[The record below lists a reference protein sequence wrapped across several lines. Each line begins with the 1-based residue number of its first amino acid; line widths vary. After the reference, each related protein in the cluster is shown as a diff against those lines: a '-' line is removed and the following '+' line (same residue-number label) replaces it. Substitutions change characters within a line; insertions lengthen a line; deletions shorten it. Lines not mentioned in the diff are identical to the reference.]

1 MPEAVITSDN
11 KPALRALIRNL
22 PGILSGRISDEN
34 QIAEGFKLRIG
45 FKVLELVKF
54 NFEELSRGFEGADGT
69 VWPPLSKEYL
79 AYGRRFGQGEMASL
93 KKEAG
98 LGRAH
103 HYGPGNKKGLLTS
116 QQYKEWRQ
124 IYSRYLAR
132 YMLRGHTE
140 QEAKSHAAAV
150 AWIIMK
156 ERGAKTKLEVYG
168 NRKVQI
174 LVDTG
179 RGRGSLTP
187 GILYENGPKAKYEK
201 PGGKGGSEQR
211 FDVEPDC
218 IVVGTNVKY
227 MSYHHNAKNK
237 NKRRRLWPE
246 KFPNDW
252 WRQILGMAISG
263 LARIG
268 EIYQGGTP

>member
-1 MPEAVITSDN
+1 MYSEAITTSDN
-11 KPALRALIRNL
+11 KPVLRALVRNL
-22 PGILSGRISDEN
+22 PGMLSGRIQDEEG
-34 QIAEGFKLRIG
+34 ISEGFKLRIG
-45 FKVLELVKF
+45 FKILELVKL
-54 NFEELSRGFEGADGT
+54 NFDELSRGFAGADGD

-103 HYGPGNKKGLLTS
+103 RHGPGESKGLLTA
-116 QQYKEWRQ
+116 QQLKEWRQ
-124 IYSRYLAR
+124 LYARYLSKF
-132 YMLRGHTE
+132 MLRGHTE

-150 AWIIMK
+150 AWTIMK
-156 ERGAKTKLEVYG
+156 ERGAKTKLEVFG

-187 GILYENGPKAKYEK
+187 GSLYENGPKAKYEK

-211 FDVEPDC
+211 FDIETDC

-237 NKRRRLWPE
+237 KRRRRLWPE
-246 KFPNDW
+246 KFPADW
-252 WRQILGMAISG
+252 WQQILGIAISG

-268 EIYQGGTP
+268 ELYNKG